1 MSSWQGNRNGVVVG
15 LMSLAL
21 MVSSLSLAS
30 GVGSPGSE
38 PPKTKTAT
46 TKKAAKATDKKT
58 VPKQDKGTDAQ
69 IAAAKKAAMES
80 IRKKQAEKIGKQ
92 RADDRFKMAR
102 ELAERRR
109 LARPATPRSAGA
121 ASGVVKPPAVPRG
134 GVKTAAEELKLQGK
148 GYDPSKV
155 VRVPRRTGPPPAP
168 KTQPA
173 VVARPAVKVKPGEP
187 PRPTH
192 GVPTLP
198 KRSASPRGT
207 KLPVRGPGRSGKSA
221 VGVVPPMGTSREVAA
236 DGGIVTPTMRF
247 PATQPD
253 PDARAYRFDYVDT
266 PWPDVLSD
274 VARISGLVLVGD
286 YKTIT
291 DTVSFRSP
299 QDFTF
304 TEVLHTLN
312 NLLLDRP
319 MDKRLVERDGI
330 YLAVWRLPDRIKK
343 IPPEK
348 MYQTFEAFEAADL
361 DPFDM
366 ALTYFE
372 PPPGW
377 TPFEVI
383 DEFRTH
389 FDDYYGTEVD
399 GDRIEL
405 TGLVRDHYKFRE
417 TLAALAVGPP
427 PDADTGRTKVV
438 RKLHVRKAAEIQQ
451 VLRQIFPIQTAPKGN
466 RPGVNPS
473 AEKAKQTTI
482 VPDAANNQLI
492 IKAAP
497 TVLAQILET
506 IDTLDSGPEV
516 RAPVV
521 QRVVLVNTGTAT
533 ILQALK
539 PILATQRTEMA
550 KKSARTYIPPDIQD
564 AVNVDIFPDM
574 AGNAVVLVGSAAGVA
589 AATEMVKQWDVA
601 GAGKDH
607 IIELEYA
614 DAAELTA
621 TLSNIFP
628 IGNPKAGG
636 GGARFQPQSGNRLLV
651 VCSDAD
657 LERVSGLIEKLDVP
671 PDDEASERF
680 VHLKS
685 ARPSEIAPI
694 LEQVASG
701 SGGGATPRRA
711 PVRRIIKGKRVVRR
725 PVVRRTGGGGATG
738 PRFIP
743 DDASR
748 LLIVYCNN
756 KDWEKI
762 EPIIRRLDDEAEV
775 IEPVYHTF
783 ALAHADAADVVA
795 MLNQMYPPPPRMK
808 GAATTTAAYQ
818 FFADPYNNTVR
829 VYASQPFM
837 DEITPLIEKL
847 DIQTQGELTIIKLE
861 HARAEEVAVTL
872 RENFGG
878 GGTVRRRTVVTK
890 GKVRRPMRMS
900 SATSTKGVVIN
911 AEPVTNSLLI
921 TAPPEKLD
929 QIKALVADIDRESE
943 SKEPSRVILTA
954 ENRPAGEIANTLLS
968 LTGRGAR
975 RVVKRKPGQ
984 QGASGIA
991 GGGSLKVVPSGNRV
1005 ILDGPRDEVAK
1016 AVQLF
1021 TEIDVHQ
1028 QTPVFKKYAVLD
1040 AEETEAAL
1048 RPMLGVAG
1056 PAGGKV
1062 KAGAKRRPAS
1072 RVSRPSAIQIH
1083 ANIYDNTILVGAMP
1097 EDFPR
1102 IDALLETIL
1111 RDGDPVD
1118 PDMPTDMG
1126 EFWIIQL
1133 KHRKAFDIAFDV
1145 EDLLKPPGKQPGPT
1159 LEEGPTERTLLVR
1172 SKPSQREKI
1181 RELVEM
1187 FDVPDTTRD
1196 MGAYSMTLDPEE
1208 KMSPKVLAELV
1219 KAQLADRIGRKVE
1232 VVGLWDTGNVEIV
1245 DVHAG
1250 EPPAAETPVDA
1261 SENTATSQP
1270 VSPCVLPASLLRAVE
1285 AVTLGQTSAGRHHA
1299 DDPIDP
1305 RPCPV
1310 CHQSP
1315 CVLPARLVRS
1325 LDAVATAS
1333 MGQTPPGDDA
1343 PDPES
1348 ARPPVTHN
1356 HLIVESGSSET
1367 PSAES
1372 AEFPAAVEVEA
1383 APTGPIRIITGPF
1396 GKVFVEGVTEE
1407 EQEIIDEI
1415 VSDLTS
1421 GKAPTVIRVF
1431 PLKYADVAVA
1441 AQLLNQV
1448 FNQQVPAR
1456 RQPQRAVKQPQ
1467 IPGVKG
1473 GAQAGGQKARGG
1485 QPRAPRV
1492 QPSRIKVVPDPR
1504 TRSLLVAAPTTDIPL
1519 IVEVLRQIDR
1529 KVPPKEQNLKIFK
1542 LENLDAT
1549 QVVDNLREVLGLS
1562 GGSRRQPGRGGAR
1575 GQAGRGGQQAAQQR
1589 IIQMQQGRQQQ
1600 RQGTVVSSENIKL
1613 TAEAQTNSIIAQAPP
1628 DTLELIA
1635 KLIGD
1640 LETETNTTKKE
1651 MRRVHLEY
1659 AKATEVA
1666 TIVRDVAAQ
1675 TTARPGG
1682 GGRGGRGAR
1691 RGGSSS
1697 TGVSVNADARTN
1709 SVILAGQAK
1718 DLDQVETIVK
1728 ELDVDTGAGEGIRQF
1743 SVRGDAKSI
1752 SSALKSVFG
1761 AGGKDADVVISSD
1774 TSTGTVLVKAPAK
1787 EMEEIERQ
1795 ISEMDS
1801 KVAMSQQRQSIEV
1814 TRGDAEKIAQNLQD
1828 LFRDSRSRRG
1838 SKQNITIKG
1847 NKSSK
1852 RLYVTGADD
1861 ETFKQITEI
1870 AAEMDQSPTDIQVQ
1884 AFHLEHASAIDVD
1897 QKLTTMMGKAMATG
1911 GVDFDLDL
1919 VGVVPDARTNSLI
1932 VTGGPMTFAL
1942 IGEVLKQIDVE
1953 PETPIA
1959 RETKSYTLPRAVNA
1973 NEVSNNIKALF
1984 AGQSFRKT
1992 GIEAPTVTANMSSNI
2007 VTVLANATQHDQIK
2021 TSIIDPILAAVGEP
2035 LKDYRVTLKFQRAED
2050 IKPTLEDFM
2059 NKWRQSRGS
2068 KPQDAFTITADPN
2081 ANILLLNCS
2090 PSTYMVFDTQL
2101 KAMDTEESKPIMR
2114 ELRTYSLKYANIN
2127 SVRDAITQ
2135 AFRRTGRVPE
2145 RDQVAVSLDSNTNSV
2160 LVLASEKNHEQI
2172 TQMITSMDVEG
2183 GAGTVQDFLYE
2194 VNNARAVDLANT
2206 LNNIIHNSRTPTR
2219 GKYPINVI
2227 GDDATNRLVVTAS
2240 QADYESILNTIESL
2254 DVKGAVG
2261 LITRTFT
2268 FKYAEAWHLPRVINE
2283 QFRTRSRNPNDQV
2296 AASYINGTMSIVV
2309 TASQENMTKVE
2320 ALIEQADLPSVDSAK
2335 ETRFFKLVN
2344 ARADGLARMLNDAH
2358 RAATPRP
2365 RNGVY
2370 PITYGADMNSNTLVV
2385 TASTDR
2391 FEAIAARIAELDSD
2405 EAAGRTTR
2413 SFPVKYVAGWTLA
2426 SIINQQFRSGSR
2438 NPIDQVQ
2445 ASYEDGTM
2453 SIIVTA
2459 NEKNMKEVERLIA
2472 ESDKMNTG
2480 NVKETRFIQLTN
2492 ARADELARSLNDAF
2506 RAKTVRSRQGQW
2518 PVTVTADVASNNLI
2532 VTATTDM
2539 FVEITQMVTEL
2550 DVEQQGAAERLR
2562 RVFKLTYADPGS
2574 VQGAISESYRQTG
2587 RNPSPRDVV
2596 AVARDWTTN
2605 SVIVTASRK
2614 NMDGIASLIEEI
2626 DKPGDAQRS
2635 QHVIEVSNTNA
2646 SDVARSLQDVFTAA
2660 NRGRRQRQ
2668 SATIRAIEGTTKI
2681 AVYANAEELDQIREL
2696 VQQIDIEGGRAVH
2709 TIVMPEL
2716 VPAKTVADTINDL
2729 FGGGGRRGRGDGV
2742 HAEYHEPTNT
2752 LLVHATESEF
2762 KKIKEQVIDV
2772 LSTEDTKFAVQD
2784 YRIHLQ
2790 YAVADEVARTL
2801 QEFFDKKS
2809 GSAGRRNLP
2818 PWMRFGGS
2826 QEQQRE
2832 NQVSIIAE
2840 PSSNMLLVSCTEKT
2854 KTRIDDIIAE
2864 IDVDPSENSTM
2875 EMVSLKYMDAADMLD
2890 ILTEY
2895 LRVSKRSPEDGGR
2908 QGVPWWAR
2916 GRQNQQE
2923 EKTVLAGDMRLK
2935 AVESLNAII
2944 VAGKPEGVADTVAKI
2959 EELDQPDEAL
2969 NRPVTIKLA
2978 HYNASEL
2985 ADILKQM
2992 YEDRGRQRGSSG
3004 TQAPTIVPVEATNS
3018 LLIKGK
3024 RSDVSLIEEM
3034 AKNLDAD
3041 IEEEGG
3047 GGVRIVQLKA
3057 GRDVEELARKI
3068 EDQINEVEENKK
3080 RTRRD
3085 YRPDKVSI
3093 GADVTSN
3100 SLLVSASKAKF
3111 EEVKELVKTLEEMG
3125 PVGGTSR
3132 QVIRLKNLSP
3142 DQARQLIEQLQQGT
3156 TGSGTGRGG
3165 RSRRGGRRGRRSDA
3179 GWQQGRPLDRA
3190 MEGRTVRRMTV
3201 AGTLPVFFAQVALG
3215 MAVAQTP
3222 KDAKPAKPPQS
3233 FTIRKVQK
3241 KAPTTQ
3247 PKKPVGKVRPA
3258 KRGAAKVPV
3267 VRRGGKRLTP
3277 EQAIRATTQPSAIGQ
3292 MSAAAQQAFR
3302 KRLSN
3307 APISVSEAGPDA
3319 VIIEANDQDME
3330 VIQSI
3335 LEMLDTALPQ
3345 KTIEYIPL
3353 HNAQA
3358 RELAGTLQNVFSKIE
3373 KIGERSVRPE
3383 DKVDI
3388 IADPGTNGL
3397 YIAATKE
3404 KMAQALELI
3413 RQNEEAAGETT
3424 KLVRTIPFKNRRV
3437 SEVGDT
3443 LRKMT
3448 TAYLRQKGLPTDAIQ
3463 IEIDAP
3469 TNSIF
3474 VTAGEADLK
3483 FVEQIIKGLDAELPP
3498 AEEQKYQVGTADI
3511 MIVPLRVAEADKLG
3525 TLLNELL
3532 QKAATGDTPMQDFI
3546 RRFRLLD
3553 EHGEPLATVDLNR
3566 PIVIF
3571 GEPESNS
3578 LIIASTK
3585 ENCLIMKQVAAV
3597 FDKEPARAVIEHKI
3611 LTLVHAD
3618 ATEVTEQ
3625 LNAMLGEAESL
3636 TQRPGKSGG
3645 GFGQP
3650 DGDTGYLVYKAVVKA
3665 DPRTNQVVVIGRP
3678 DAVKL
3683 LTELAASLDVKGLDV
3698 MPFEIVKLEYA
3709 SAAAL
3714 EAALTDMIDKRA
3726 ESLPKGTGPNA
3737 DKAEKVVIKG
3747 DPRSRSLIIAARK
3760 VRMEELKGLIHRLD
3774 VPATGLVDDIRT
3786 ITLKEGNATEMADTL
3801 KTLWEQRKQEQEG
3814 TGGFK
3819 LEVPA
3824 IVADARSNSLIV
3836 AASKGDF
3843 DAIEQVVA
3851 KIESLELN
3859 PMANIYIVT
3868 LKYNSAQQLSSAMT
3882 ALFQKRAQMRT
3893 VDGKTRPEDEVE
3905 IQVDEVTN
3913 SLLVAAS
3920 RENIE
3925 VLRQKVAELDQEMGI
3940 AGQVEF
3946 FICDNIEAGR
3956 VKDTVDEL
3964 CGGDGVFKPG
3974 AGGDSALAQKRERVT
3989 VTIDSRANMLIVSA
4003 SPENMSLVRQ
4013 VYTRMNSVQMPW
4025 DAAITKLI
4033 TIEHGDAVR
4042 ISAQLQEHFDKLDQV
4057 RGGGGQGT
4065 GGNSGFGITVF
4076 ADERS
4081 NRIII
4086 GGTKDGIDRAVSLT
4100 HQLDVPPGDGTSTIV
4115 VYGPLREAAV
4125 TRVGEMIRNVFQ
4137 ERNQSRGS
4145 GPQVQNIPVTVEP
4158 DERSNTL
4165 LVSASRE
4172 DHALI
4177 KDVIDRLDR
4186 RSNLLEMVKLYP
4198 LKEAR
4203 ADRIKE
4209 ILDELFQAAAGGGG
4223 AGGGGATVGVTVDNR
4238 TNAVLVAAPPGELEN
4253 LDVLIQQLDTAEPVG
4268 TAEIGIFQCENE
4280 DASKM
4285 VDLLNEILTGAAAAG
4300 GGGGGA
4306 GQENDSARA
4315 VDSLLIKYDFQDE
4328 KGRQLL
4334 MQMMQKN
4341 VRISFNER
4349 TNNVIV
4355 VAPPASLHLM
4365 EALIRKLD
4373 RIQKRA
4379 VMVKVFTL
4387 VQADATRM
4395 VDLLE
4400 AMFAQDQGSDQQRAF
4415 QEGRE
4420 FEVEGGLST
4429 TGAVPSAASQGGP
4442 TVKGT
4447 FGRPRTTFT
4456 ADERTNAVIAAG
4468 WPEDIDV
4475 VADIIDQLDSRAIR
4489 DRDYVVYTLINA
4501 QAADVQT
4508 ALDAYF
4514 QAETARM
4521 DRLGDNVA
4529 PQRRMDQEVSVVA
4542 HEESNQLLISAS
4554 PRFKSSVLNMV
4565 EQLDLPPPQVMI
4577 QVMIAEV
4584 TLSDRFE
4591 MGLEFALQQLRFSET
4606 ALPGGNGV
4614 LQSTHFDVIGGT
4626 DLGAA
4631 GSGVGGFSFTIT
4643 GEDFNFLV
4651 RALQSDSRLE
4661 VIQRPMIMCQDNQ
4674 EANIT
4679 IGNQVPFV
4687 RNTQV
4692 TDNGQ
4697 VTSQIEYEDI
4707 GIILDVEP
4715 HINPDGWVYLHVAPE
4730 ISAITDSTIDVG
4742 NGVLAPIFTNRT
4754 ADTTVAVK
4762 DGETVVIGG
4771 LITTSENE
4779 AETKVPFLGD
4789 LPGVGALFRSM
4800 TRRKDKTELMIALT
4814 PRIVRTIEDG
4824 RRLSIEERDKAGIIT
4839 ENMKQS
4845 PLFEGLQMFPE
4856 SEGEIEDIE
4865 APPTVPGLPVQ
4876 PSRQTPHRH
4885 YGPKV
4890 PEYGPRLPVS
4900 DEILTRRDG
4909 PAHGVDGAR

>member
-1 MSSWQGNRNGVVVG
+1 MSSWQGNRNGVLVG

-21 MVSSLSLAS
+21 MVSSLSLVS

-46 TKKAAKATDKKT
+46 TKKAVKATDKKT
-58 VPKQDKGTDAQ
+58 VPKKDTGTDAQ

-109 LARPATPRSAGA
+109 LARPAAG
-121 ASGVVKPPAVPRG
+121 VKPPAVPKG
-134 GVKTAAEELKLQGK
+134 SVKTAAEKLNLQGK

-173 VVARPAVKVKPGEP
+173 VVARPAVKVKPGQP

-198 KRSASPRGT
+198 KPSALPRGT
-207 KLPVRGPGRSGKSA
+207 KLPMRGPGRGGKSA
-221 VGVVPPMGTSREVAA
+221 VGAVLPMGASREVAA
-236 DGGIVTPTMRF
+236 DGGIVAPTMQF

-299 QDFTF
+299 RDFTF

-312 NLLLDRP
+312 DLLLDRTL
-319 MDKRLVERDGI
+319 DKRIVERDGI
-330 YLAVWRLPDRIKK
+330 YLEVWRLPDRLKK

-348 MYQTFEAFEAADL
+348 MYQTFAAFEAADL

-377 TPFEVI
+377 TPFQVI
-383 DEFRTH
+383 DLFRPQ
-389 FDDYYGTEVD
+389 FDDYYGTVVD
-399 GDRIEL
+399 GDRIQL

-417 TLAALAVGPP
+417 TLRALAVGPP

-451 VLRQIFPIQTAPKGN
+451 VLRQIFLIQAAPKGN
-466 RPGVNPS
+466 RPGVNPN
-473 AEKAKQTTI
+473 AEQAKQTTI

-497 TVLAQILET
+497 QVVAQIMET

-521 QRVVLVNTGTAT
+521 QRIVLANTGTAT

-539 PILATQRTEMA
+539 PILATQRTEMS
-550 KKSARTYIPPDIQD
+550 KKAARLYIPPDIQD

-574 AGNAVVLVGSAAGVA
+574 AGNAVVLVGSTAGVA

-657 LERVSGLIEKLDVP
+657 LERVRGLIEKLDVP
-671 PDDEASERF
+671 PDDDASERF

-694 LEQVASG
+694 LEQIAGGS
-701 SGGGATPRRA
+701 SGGVTRSRS
-711 PVRRIIKGKRVVRR
+711 VQRIIKGKRVVRR
-725 PVVRRTGGGGATG
+725 PVVRRTVGGATG

-748 LLIVYCNN
+748 LLIVYCND

-762 EPIIRRLDDEAEV
+762 EPIIRRLDDEAETV
-775 IEPVYHTF
+775 EPVYHTF
-783 ALAHADAADVVA
+783 ALVHADAADVVA

-808 GAATTTAAYQ
+808 GAAMTAAYQ

-861 HARAEEVAVTL
+861 HARAEDVAVIL

-890 GKVRRPMRMS
+890 GKVRRPVRMS
-900 SATSTKGVVIN
+900 SAASTKGVVIN
-911 AEPVTNSLLI
+911 AEPVTNSLLV
-921 TAPPEKLD
+921 TAPPETLE
-929 QIKALVADIDRESE
+929 QIMALVADIDRESE

-954 ENRPAGEIANTLLS
+954 ENRPAGEIADTLLS
-968 LTGRGAR
+968 LTGSGVR
-975 RVVKRKPGQ
+975 RVVKRKSGQ
-984 QGASGIA
+984 KAASGIA
-991 GGGSLKVVPSGNRV
+991 GGGALKVVPSGNRV
-1005 ILDGPRDEVAK
+1005 ILDGPRDDVAK

-1048 RPMLGVAG
+1048 RPMLGVSG
-1056 PAGGKV
+1056 PRGSKV
-1062 KAGAKRRPAS
+1062 KARAKRRPSARGS
-1072 RVSRPSAIQIH
+1072 SPSAVQIH
-1083 ANIYDNTILVGAMP
+1083 ANIYDNTILIGAMP

-1126 EFWIIQL
+1126 EFWVIQL
-1133 KHRKAFDIAFDV
+1133 RHRKAFDIAYEV

-1219 KAQLADRIGRKVE
+1219 KTQLADRTGRKVE
-1232 VVGLWDTGNVEIV
+1232 IVGLWDTGNVEIV
-1245 DVHAG
+1245 DVHEG
-1250 EPPAAETPVDA
+1250 EPPAVEAPVDA
-1261 SENTATSQP
+1261 SEKTATSQP

-1285 AVTLGQTSAGRHHA
+1285 AVTLGQTPAGRHV

-1305 RPCPV
+1305 RLCPV

-1333 MGQTPPGDDA
+1333 LGQTPPGDDA
-1343 PDPES
+1343 SEPES
-1348 ARPPVTHN
+1348 AQPPVTHN
-1356 HLIVESGSSET
+1356 HLIVESGSSEA
-1367 PSAES
+1367 PSAEP
-1372 AEFPAAVEVEA
+1372 AESPAADVEV
-1383 APTGPIRIITGPF
+1383 APSGPIRFITGPF
-1396 GKVFVEGVTEE
+1396 GKVFVEGVTEA

-1421 GKAPTVIRVF
+1421 GKAPTKIVVF
-1431 PLKYADVAVA
+1431 PMKYADVAVA

-1448 FNQQVPAR
+1448 FNQQAPA
-1456 RQPQRAVKQPQ
+1456 RQPQRQAKRPQ
-1467 IPGVKG
+1467 IPGAKG
-1473 GAQAGGQKARGG
+1473 VAQAAGQKGRRPG
-1485 QPRAPRV
+1485 PVRAPRG
-1492 QPSRIKVVPDPR
+1492 QPSRIKVVADPR
-1504 TRSLLVAAPTTDIPL
+1504 TRSLLVAAPMTDIPL
-1519 IVEVLRQIDR
+1519 IVDVLRQIDR
-1529 KVPPKEQNLKIFK
+1529 KVPPKEQNLKIFQ
-1542 LENLDAT
+1542 LESLDAT
-1549 QVVDNLREVLGLS
+1549 QVVENLREVLGLS

-1575 GQAGRGGQQAAQQR
+1575 GQVVRGGQQAAQQR
-1589 IIQMQQGRQQQ
+1589 IIQMQQGRQQPGQ
-1600 RQGTVVSSENIKL
+1600 ATVVSSESIKL

-1635 KLIGD
+1635 KLIED
-1640 LETETNTTKKE
+1640 LESGTNTTKKE
-1651 MRRVHLEY
+1651 MRRVHLDY

-1675 TTARPGG
+1675 TTTARPGG
-1682 GGRGGRGAR
+1682 GGRGRRGAR
-1691 RGGSSS
+1691 RGGGSSSS

-1718 DLDQVETIVK
+1718 DLDQVEEIVK
-1728 ELDVDTGAGEGIRQF
+1728 ELDVDTGTGEGIRQF

-1814 TRGDAEKIAQNLQD
+1814 KLGDAEKIAQNLQE

-1861 ETFKQITEI
+1861 ETFKQITKI
-1870 AAEMDQSPTDIQVQ
+1870 AKEMDQSPTDIQVK

-1959 RETKSYTLPRAVNA
+1959 RETKSYTLPRTVNA

-1984 AGQSFRKT
+1984 RGQSFKRT

-2007 VTVLANATQHDQIK
+2007 VTVLANATQHEQIK

-2035 LKDYRVTLKFQRAED
+2035 LEAYRVPLKYQRAED

-2081 ANILLLNCS
+2081 ANMLLLNCS
-2090 PSTYMVFDTQL
+2090 PSTYAVFDLQL
-2101 KAMDTEESKPIMR
+2101 KAMDTEASKPITR
-2114 ELRTYSLKYANIN
+2114 ELKTYSLKYANIN

-2160 LVLASEKNHEQI
+2160 LVLASKDNHGQI
-2172 TQMITSMDVEG
+2172 TQMIASMDVEG
-2183 GAGTVQDFLYE
+2183 GAGATQDFLYE
-2194 VNNARAVDLANT
+2194 VKNARAVDLANT

-2240 QADYESILNTIESL
+2240 QVDYESILKTIEAL
-2254 DVKGAVG
+2254 DVEGATG
-2261 LITRTFT
+2261 MITKTFT
-2268 FKYAEAWHLPRVINE
+2268 AKYAEPWNIPRVITE

-2296 AASYINGTMSIVV
+2296 VASYINGTMSVVV
-2309 TASQENMTKVE
+2309 TASLENMAKVE
-2320 ALIEQADLPSVDSAK
+2320 ALIEQADVPSADSAK

-2344 ARADGLARMLNDAH
+2344 ARADGLARMLNEAH

-2370 PITYGADMNSNTLVV
+2370 PITYGSDMNSNMLVV
-2385 TASTDR
+2385 TASADR
-2391 FEAIAARIAELDSD
+2391 FEAIAARIAELDGD
-2405 EAAGRTTR
+2405 ETAGRTTR

-2438 NPIDQVQ
+2438 NPTDQVQ

-2459 NEKNMKEVERLIA
+2459 NDKNMQEVEKLIA

-2480 NVKETRFIQLTN
+2480 NVKETRFIQLDN
-2492 ARADELARSLNDAF
+2492 ARADELARSLNEAF

-2532 VTATTDM
+2532 VTATTEL
-2539 FVEITQMVTEL
+2539 FEEINRMVAEL
-2550 DVEQQGAAERLR
+2550 DVTEQGAAERLR

-2614 NMDGIASLIEEI
+2614 NMEGIASLIEEI
-2626 DKPGDAQRS
+2626 DQPGDAQRT
-2635 QHVIEVSNTNA
+2635 QHVIEVTNTNA
-2646 SDVARSLQDVFTAA
+2646 SDVARSLQDVFNAA

-2681 AVYANAEELDQIREL
+2681 AVYANTEELEQIKQL
-2696 VQQIDIEGGRAVH
+2696 VKQIDIEGGRAVH

-2729 FGGGGRRGRGDGV
+2729 FGGGRRGRGDGV

-2784 YRIHLQ
+2784 YRIHLK

-2809 GSAGRRNLP
+2809 GSSGRRNLP

-2840 PSSNMLLVSCTEKT
+2840 PSSNMLLISCTEKT
-2854 KTRIDDIIAE
+2854 KARIDDIIAE

-2959 EELDQPDEAL
+2959 EELDQPDEAM

-2992 YEDRGRQRGSSG
+2992 YEDRSRQRGGRGGSS

-3018 LLIKGK
+3018 LLVKGK

-3085 YRPDKVSI
+3085 YQPDKVSI

-3111 EEVKELVKTLEEMG
+3111 EEVKELVKTLEDMG

-3142 DQARQLIEQLQQGT
+3142 DQARQLIEQLQQGGK
-3156 TGSGTGRGG
+3156 GSNTGRGG
-3165 RSRRGGRRGRRSDA
+3165 RSGRGRRRGRRSDVS
-3179 GWQQGRPLDRA
+3179 WHQGRRLDRA
-3190 MEGRTVRRMTV
+3190 LEGGTVRRMTV

-3222 KDAKPAKPPQS
+3222 NDKRPAKTPQS

-3247 PKKPVGKVRPA
+3247 PKRPASKVRPA
-3258 KRGAAKVPV
+3258 KRGAAKVPA

-3345 KTIEYIPL
+3345 KTIEYIAL

-3397 YIAATKE
+3397 YIAATAD
-3404 KMAQALELI
+3404 KMKQAMELI

-3437 SEVGDT
+3437 SEVGET

-3448 TAYLRQKGLPTDAIQ
+3448 TAYLRQKGLQTDAIQ

-3532 QKAATGDTPMQDFI
+3532 QKAATGDTPMKDFI

-3571 GEPESNS
+3571 GEEGSNS

-3585 ENCLIMKQVAAV
+3585 ENCLIMKQVAMV
-3597 FDKEPARAVIEHKI
+3597 FDAEPARAAIEHKI

-3625 LNAMLGEAESL
+3625 LNAMLSEGESL

-3714 EAALTDMIDKRA
+3714 ETALTDMIDKRA

-3843 DAIEQVVA
+3843 EAIEQVVA

-3868 LKYNSAQQLSSAMT
+3868 LKYNSAQQLSSALT

-3925 VLRQKVAELDQEMGI
+3925 VLRQKVAELDQETGI

-3946 FICDNIEAGR
+3946 FICDNIEASR

-3964 CGGDGVFKPG
+3964 FGGDGVFKPG

-4013 VYTRMNSVQMPW
+4013 VYTRMNSVQTPW

-4042 ISAQLQEHFDKLDQV
+4042 IAAQLQEHFDKLDQV
-4057 RGGGGQGT
+4057 RGEGQGG

-4115 VYGPLREAAV
+4115 VYGPLREASVA
-4125 TRVGEMIRNVFQ
+4125 RIGEMIRNVFQ

-4203 ADRIKE
+4203 AERIKE
-4209 ILDELFQAAAGGGG
+4209 ILDELFQAAGGGDGG
-4223 AGGGGATVGVTVDNR
+4223 AGATVGVTVDER

-4253 LDVLIQQLDTAEPVG
+4253 LDVLIQQLDTVEPVG

-4306 GQENDSARA
+4306 GQENDAARS

-4379 VMVKVFTL
+4379 VMVKVFAL

-4400 AMFAQDQGSDQQRAF
+4400 AMFAQDEGSDQQRAF
-4415 QEGRE
+4415 QQGRE

-4447 FGRPRTTFT
+4447 FGRPKTTFT
-4456 ADERTNAVIAAG
+4456 ADERTNSVIAAG

-4475 VADIIDQLDSRAIR
+4475 VADIIDQLDSRTIR
-4489 DRDYVVYTLINA
+4489 DRDYVVYSLINA
-4501 QAADVQT
+4501 QAADVQS

-4514 QAETARM
+4514 QAEQARM
-4521 DRLGDNVA
+4521 DRLGDNIA

-4626 DLGAA
+4626 DVGAA

-4679 IGNQVPFV
+4679 IGNSVPFV

-4707 GIILDVEP
+4707 GIILDVTP
-4715 HINPDGWVYLHVAPE
+4715 HINPDGWVYLRVAPE

-4742 NGVLAPIFTNRT
+4742 NGVLAPVFTSRT

-4779 AETKVPFLGD
+4779 SETKVPFLGD
-4789 LPGVGALFRSM
+4789 LPGIGALFRSM
-4800 TRRKDKTELMIALT
+4800 SRTKDKTELLIALT
-4814 PRIVRTIEDG
+4814 PRIVRTVEDG
-4824 RRLSIEERDKAGIIT
+4824 RRLSIEERDGSGIIT

-4845 PLFEGLQMFPE
+4845 PLFEGLQVFPE

-4865 APPTVPGLPVQ
+4865 APPTVPGLP
-4876 PSRQTPHRH
+4876 PPIRKTPRRH

-4890 PEYGPRLPVS
+4890 PEYGPRLPAS